1 LKKERQ
7 EKQQKIGQSAENNE
21 QQAIKVQQT
30 DLHHLQEE
38 EEGLW
43 TMDFDGAV
51 GNDGAGI
58 GIWYTVLSM
67 CQTKCLVA

>member
-1 LKKERQ
+1 MLAK
-7 EKQQKIGQSAENNE
+7 SAESTG
-21 QQAIKVQQT
+21 QQADKAWQT
-30 DLHHLQEE
+30 DFQQLQEE

-58 GIWYTVLSM
+58 GIWVRSPFSAPNKM
-67 CQTKCLVA
+67 PSSVRV